1 MTNNSYYD
9 ITLNLRTSKLVSVE
23 TNNTNVIILHKY
35 FKKSY
40 INYTITTVVYNSE
53 GMSSHPT
60 SRSFGM

>member
-9 ITLNLRTSKLVSVE
+9 ITVNLRTSKLVSVE

-40 INYTITTVVYNSE
+40 INYAITIVVYNSE
-53 GMSSHPT
+53 GMSSHAT